1 MFSNT
6 HIFLGCTRRSD
17 RLNLKHEKKE
27 EETEI
32 EEGEERE
39 VEEEEKEKNR
49 RGEAYLEENS
59 QEEN

>member
-6 HIFLGCTRRSD
+6 HIFLGCT
-17 RLNLKHEKKE
+17 KHEKKE